1 MDLLSIQSVSSA
13 TTNKTA
19 SSTAT
24 SASEASD
31 AGSSFASLLTQT
43 AFGNAASLSLTP
55 VPAVTQRA
63 ASSEPETNDA
73 REPVRRDAPSA
84 KEKPVRETV
93 DARTSS
99 SATDEVE
106 EDGDEDDGQSSA
118 QAEPPFWMQFGQMP
132 TEQAPVTSSAGV
144 TAGTVVDGDS
154 SLTGQGGVDLL
165 QGEAAGDGQLLQVQA
180 AAPVKPV
187 GPLGQLAAQ
196 AAVQPQENAA
206 PMMPQPQ
213 TTTTRS
219 DASQPVAQA
228 QAVLQDPS
236 AAQQAVQTQA
246 NTSAQAQGIA
256 KAMGTQNQGKTVKV
270 EVDVQQAATSSTQ
283 NATASDAAKV
293 APTAGLTHQ
302 QAAAANTAIQDAD
315 APFMTS
321 GEVADVAQGAVAP
334 GTPSLGQQVAQNT
347 AQGQGGP
354 GAHAAQTMMPSSQIQ
369 QTAAAAAGATAVGAV
384 AAATDASATATA
396 VDTAA
401 ATTVAAIDDVAG
413 ASSSG
418 SSTSS
423 SMTTPLGTFGQ
434 SLSAQ
439 QGTSTA
445 GQTQAAANPQ
455 SPLQQQAVEQVK
467 VKITQQAAQGLDNIR
482 IQLNPAELGRVDVKL
497 SVRDGRVTAH
507 VTADSQSTLDAL
519 KADATG
525 LVKSLGDAG
534 LQADSNSLSFSLRGE
549 NAGGQMM
556 SGNEGGNGRGA
567 GNPYGGRGQTLEDG
581 LDLGVPDMETI
592 RSQQAAARGGVD
604 INV

>member
-55 VPAVTQRA
+55 APAVTQRA
-63 ASSEPETNDA
+63 TSSEPEA

-84 KEKPVRETV
+84 KEKPVRETA

-99 SATDEVE
+99 STTDDVE

-118 QAEPPFWMQFGQMP
+118 QAEPPFWMQVGQMP
-132 TEQAPVTSSAGV
+132 TEQAPVATSVGV

-154 SLTGQGGVDLL
+154 SLTAQGGDDLL
-165 QGEAAGDGQLLQVQA
+165 QGEAAGDQLLSAQA

-196 AAVQPQENAA
+196 AAVQQQENTA
-206 PMMPQPQ
+206 PVMPQPQ
-213 TTTTRS
+213 TTTTQS
-219 DASQPVAQA
+219 DAPQPVVQA
-228 QAVLQDPS
+228 QAVVQDPA

-283 NATASDAAKV
+283 NAPATDAAKV
-293 APTAGLTHQ
+293 APTTGLTHQ
-302 QAAAANTAIQDAD
+302 QAAVANTATQDAD

-321 GEVADVAQGAVAP
+321 GEVADAAQDAVAP

-354 GAHAAQTMMPSSQIQ
+354 GAHAAQTMMQSPQAQ
-369 QTAAAAAGATAVGAV
+369 QTAAVAAGATAAG
-384 AAATDASATATA
+384 AAAAAADASATATA

-549 NAGGQMM
+549 NAAGQMM

>member
-24 SASEASD
+24 PASEASD

-55 VPAVTQRA
+55 APAVTQRA
-63 ASSEPETNDA
+63 TSSEPEA

-84 KEKPVRETV
+84 KEKPVRETA

-118 QAEPPFWMQFGQMP
+118 QAEPLFWMQVGQMP
-132 TEQAPVTSSAGV
+132 TEQAPVATSVEV

-154 SLTGQGGVDLL
+154 SLTAQGGDDLL
-165 QGEAAGDGQLLQVQA
+165 QGEAAGDQLLSAQA

-196 AAVQPQENAA
+196 AAVQQQENTA
-206 PMMPQPQ
+206 PVMPQPQPQ
-213 TTTTRS
+213 TTTTQP
-219 DASQPVAQA
+219 DASQPVVQA
-228 QAVLQDPS
+228 QAVLQDPA

-270 EVDVQQAATSSTQ
+270 EVNVQQAATSSTQ
-283 NATASDAAKV
+283 NAPATDAAKV
-293 APTAGLTHQ
+293 APTTGLPHQ
-302 QAAAANTAIQDAD
+302 QAAAANTATQDAD

-321 GEVADVAQGAVAP
+321 GEVADAAQDAVAP

-354 GAHAAQTMMPSSQIQ
+354 GTHATQTMMPSSQTQ
-369 QTAAAAAGATAVGAV
+369 QTAAAAAGATAAGAV
-384 AAATDASATATA
+384 AAAADASATATT
-396 VDTAA
+396 VDTAS
-401 ATTVAAIDDVAG
+401 ATVVAAIDDVAG

>member
-1 MDLLSIQSVSSA
+1 MDLLSTQSVSSA
-13 TTNKTA
+13 TTSKTT

-43 AFGNAASLSLTP
+43 AFGNVSLLSLA
-55 VPAVTQRA
+55 PAPAMTQRA
-63 ASSEPETNDA
+63 ATADAEPE
-73 REPVRRDAPSA
+73 EPVRRDAPSA
-84 KEKPVRETV
+84 REEPVR
-93 DARTSS
+93 DSS
-99 SATDEVE
+99 SATSATTSAADEVE
-106 EDGDEDDGQSSA
+106 DEVDEDDGQSST
-118 QAEPPFWMQFGQMP
+118 QAEPPFWMQFAQMA
-132 TEQAPVTSSAGV
+132 TEQVPVATSVGV
-144 TAGTVVDGDS
+144 TAETVVDGDG
-154 SLTGQGGVDLL
+154 SLTGQEAGDLL
-165 QGEAAGDGQLLQVQA
+165 QGEAAGDQLLPAQVT
-180 AAPVKPV
+180 APVKPA

-196 AAVQPQENAA
+196 AAAQQQGNATTAVPQS
-206 PMMPQPQ
+206 P
-213 TTTTRS
+213 TTTAS
-219 DASQPVAQA
+219 PDASRSAAQV
-228 QAVLQDPS
+228 QAVLQDPA
-236 AAQQAVQTQA
+236 AAQQAVQTQVNA
-246 NTSAQAQGIA
+246 SAQAQGIA

-270 EVDVQQAATSSTQ
+270 EVDVQQAAVSSAQ
-283 NATASDAAKV
+283 DAAATDVVDPTKV
-293 APTAGLTHQ
+293 APAAGLSRQ
-302 QAAAANTAIQDAD
+302 QAMAATNAATQDAD

-321 GEVADVAQGAVAP
+321 GEVADAAQDAVAP
-334 GTPSLGQQVAQNT
+334 ATPSLGQQVAQNT
-347 AQGQGGP
+347 AQGTGGN
-354 GAHAAQTMMPSSQIQ
+354 AAQTMVPSPQAQ
-369 QTAAAAAGATAVGAV
+369 QAAAVTAGATAAGTAASAANASVS
-384 AAATDASATATA
+384 AATVDNAAVTA
-396 VDTAA
+396 
-401 ATTVAAIDDVAG
+401 VAAIDDVAG
-413 ASSSG
+413 TSSSG
-418 SSTSS
+418 SATSS

-439 QGTSTA
+439 QGTSTTA
-445 GQTQAAANPQ
+445 QTQAAANPQ

-581 LDLGVPDMETI
+581 LDLGVPDLETI

>member
-55 VPAVTQRA
+55 ASAVTQRA
-63 ASSEPETNDA
+63 TSSEPEA

-84 KEKPVRETV
+84 KEKPVRETA

-118 QAEPPFWMQFGQMP
+118 QAEPPFWMQVGQMP
-132 TEQAPVTSSAGV
+132 TEQAPVATSVGV
-144 TAGTVVDGDS
+144 TAGTVVDGDN
-154 SLTGQGGVDLL
+154 SLTGQGGDDLL
-165 QGEAAGDGQLLQVQA
+165 QGEAAGDQLLSAQA

-187 GPLGQLAAQ
+187 GPVGQLAAQ
-196 AAVQPQENAA
+196 AAVQQQENTA
-206 PMMPQPQ
+206 PVMPQPQ
-213 TTTTRS
+213 TTTTQS
-219 DASQPVAQA
+219 DASQPVVQA
-228 QAVLQDPS
+228 QAVLQDPA

-293 APTAGLTHQ
+293 APTTGLTHQ
-302 QAAAANTAIQDAD
+302 QAAAANTATQDAD

-321 GEVADVAQGAVAP
+321 GEVADAAQDAVAP

-354 GAHAAQTMMPSSQIQ
+354 GSHAAQTMMPSSQTQ
-369 QTAAAAAGATAVGAV
+369 QTVAVAAGATAAG
-384 AAATDASATATA
+384 AAAAAAADASATATA

-581 LDLGVPDMETI
+581 LDLGVPDLETI